1 MNLPVFNT
9 AFVLVAF
16 RSSVTFP
23 RNDCGHNLSYTRVP
37 DLLSVAA
44 AREPYCCLSHPL
56 GDQCDSVTYTV
67 RIDSTP
73 AYTALSVCTAFV
85 PLFIYVALWY
95 SLLDNRPGALRLRRR
110 RHMRSTAWLP
120 IDRKSNWRGA
130 MITTSSELVMHNA
143 DAKCSH
149 NSSHLERVQQLT
161 VPRFWAIFLDRSAV
175 GQLSAKGPCHFWS
188 IDFQCWFTSSRW
200 RDVVYTIDVV

>member
-1 MNLPVFNT
+1 MIAVTISAIRESPIYCPLLRLGSRIVACRIRWAISAT
-9 AFVLVAF
+9 VL
-16 RSSVTFP
+16 RT
-23 RNDCGHNLSYTRVP
+23 H
-37 DLLSVAA
+37 
-44 AREPYCCLSHPL
+44 
-56 GDQCDSVTYTV
+56 YTV

-200 RDVVYTIDVV
+200 FDVVYTIDVV